1 MKIFKWLGL
10 TSTLALATVPFVLS
24 NKHEVVR
31 CGVYTPTPVDKDI
44 KEIKEKM
51 SALENKVDTLEK
63 KIDKAQLCKVKKDI
77 DELKK
82 IVYAL
87 IGVVGG
93 SGALVGGT
101 NLIKKKK

>member
-1 MKIFKWLGL
+1 MKIFKLLGL
-10 TSTLALATVPFVLS
+10 TSTLALATIPFVLS
-24 NKHEVVR
+24 TKHEIVR
-31 CGVYTPTPVDKDI
+31 CDYGTPIGNKVNEIKKEVDEIK
-44 KEIKEKM
+44 KEINSLK
-51 SALENKVDTLEK
+51 N
-63 KIDKAQLCKVKKDI
+63 KIDKAQLCKIKKDI